1 MSDAW
6 KNLGAGGAASE
17 LRSQLDAKGKHMV
30 DKGSSVPPKGGDSK
44 FGPDVVP
51 PPSITKDSPGV

>member
-6 KNLGAGGAASE
+6 KNLGAKGGASE
-17 LRSQLDAKGKHMV
+17 LRSQLDAKGIHKV
-30 DKGSSVPPKGGDSK
+30 ETADGTPPRGGDSK

-51 PPSITKDSPGV
+51 PPKITKDSPGV

>member
-6 KNLGAGGAASE
+6 KNLGAKGGASA
-17 LRSQLDAKGKHMV
+17 LNSQLDAKGIFRV
-30 DKGSSVPPKGGDSK
+30 DKGDATPPKGGDSK

-51 PPSITKDSPGV
+51 KPPSGSGPGS